1 MASKDYYKTLGIEK
15 NASAEDIK
23 KAYRKQ
29 ALLYHPD
36 KNKGDKIAEEKFKA
50 VNEANSVLIDPE
62 KRKLYDQYGENWEQV
77 QQGGAAGKR
86 QGGPTGRQRPGGQQ
100 PPFSFDA
107 SDFENDDRFED
118 LFSQFFGGA
127 QGGRGRAPRAR
138 NGGDME
144 AEVQISLEDAFEG
157 MSKMLSLGN
166 TSEQYRLTLK
176 KGVREGQQF
185 RLRGKGQPGVNGGK
199 TGDLLLNVR
208 IAPHPRYTRTSNDL
222 RCKQTVD
229 LVTAVLGGK
238 ARVQTMHGEKI
249 MTLQPGT
256 QNGAVLRMRGLGM
269 PVYDALD
276 KYGDLYVE
284 IMVEIP
290 RELSIEEKEL
300 FEQLAK
306 LKQAAEMGG

>member
-15 NASAEDIK
+15 KASSEDIK
-23 KAYRKQ
+23 KAYRKL
-29 ALLYHPD
+29 ALQYHPD

-62 KRKLYDQYGENWEQV
+62 KRKLYDQYGEQWEQV
-77 QQGGAAGKR
+77 QQGGAGGSR
-86 QGGPTGRQRPGGQQ
+86 QGGPTGKQRQGKQQ

-118 LFSQFFGGA
+118 LFSQFFGGTQA
-127 QGGRGRAPRAR
+127 GRGRATRAR
-138 NGGDME
+138 NGADME

-157 MSKMLSLGN
+157 MSRMLSLGN
-166 TSEQYRLTLK
+166 ASEQYRLTLK

-185 RLRGKGQPGVNGGK
+185 RLRGKGQPGASGGK

-208 IAPHPRYTRTSNDL
+208 IAPHPRYIRTGNDL

-229 LVTAVLGGK
+229 LVAAVLGGK
-238 ARVQTMHGEKI
+238 TRVQTMHGEKI
-249 MTLQPGT
+249 MSLQPGT

-269 PVYDALD
+269 PVYDVVD
-276 KYGDLYVE
+276 NYGDLYVE
-284 IMVEIP
+284 IIVEIP
-290 RELSIEEKEL
+290 HTLTPEEHEL
-300 FEQLAK
+300 FSQLAQ
-306 LKQAAEMGG
+306 LKAPSNAV

>member
-1 MASKDYYKTLGIEK
+1 MASKDYYKILGIEK
-15 NASAEDIK
+15 NASPEDIK
-23 KAYRKQ
+23 KAYRKL
-29 ALLYHPD
+29 ALQYHPD

-62 KRKLYDQYGENWEQV
+62 KRKLYDRYGENWEQV

-118 LFSQFFGGA
+118 LFSQFFGGSA
-127 QGGRGRAPRAR
+127 GGRSRGARVR
-138 NGGDME
+138 NGANLE
-144 AEVQISLEDAFEG
+144 AEVQISLEDAFTG
-157 MSKMLSLGN
+157 ISQMLSIG
-166 TSEQYRLTLK
+166 SEEQYRLTLK
-176 KGVREGQQF
+176 KGVGEGQQF
-185 RLRGKGQPGVNGGK
+185 RLRGKGQPGVGGGK
-199 TGDLLLNVR
+199 TGDLLLHVR
-208 IAPHPRYTRTSNDL
+208 IAPHPRYTRTGNEL

-229 LVTAVLGGK
+229 VITAVLGGK
-238 ARVQTMHGEKI
+238 TRVQTMHGEKI

-269 PVYDALD
+269 PVYDAVD
-276 KYGDLYVE
+276 KFGDLYVE

-290 RELSIEEKEL
+290 RELTAKEREL
-300 FEQLAK
+300 FEA
-306 LKQAAEMGG
+306 LKALKS